1 MKKRLLFIDRDGTLI
16 EEPADEQI
24 DSFEKLKF
32 VKGAIRNLAFIR
44 EKLDFEFVMVS
55 NQDGLGTDSFPEDTF
70 WPVHNF
76 ILQLHPADPRGRRH
90 HFRRDTHRPAL
101 PGGQC
106 ADPQA

>member
-1 MKKRLLFIDRDGTLI
+1 MKRILFIDRDGTLI

-32 VKGAIRNLAFIR
+32 VDGVFRNLSFIR

-55 NQDGLGTDSFPEDTF
+55 NQDGLGTSSFPEDTF

-76 ILQLHPADPRGRRH
+76 ILQRSIHISLRIMHP
-90 HFRRDTHRPAL
+90 PASRML
-101 PGGQC
+101 
-106 ADPQA
+106 DW

>member
-55 NQDGLGTDSFPEDTF
+55 NQDGLGTDSFPEDSLSTRYSSTRTS
-70 WPVHNF
+70 
-76 ILQLHPADPRGRRH
+76 QRTTRQPASPTQDSCRNTSTTLTTTSP
-90 HFRRDTHRPAL
+90 TVT
-101 PGGQC
+101 
-106 ADPQA
+106 